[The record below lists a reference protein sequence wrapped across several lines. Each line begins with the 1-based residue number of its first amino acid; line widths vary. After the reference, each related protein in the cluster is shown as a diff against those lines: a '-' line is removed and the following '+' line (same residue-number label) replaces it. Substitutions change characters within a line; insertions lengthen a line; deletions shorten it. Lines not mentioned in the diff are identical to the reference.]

1 MKLSVLKGIF
11 FGIVLFVALLL
22 FETFMNQG
30 NTDMTAEMPP
40 ASYPLVYMKVAGQTV
55 NCLHGYQSK
64 MDVAYMRDTMTPLE
78 DSRSLGVEIAKYD
91 TDIHSVSY
99 EVRSGDGTRLIE
111 NTEIT
116 DYSETKEKIV
126 AYFTIKD
133 LIKPGQEYN
142 LGIQL
147 ELMTGQIINYY
158 TRIMYME
165 DCHVEEKLNYVR
177 KFHQDTFDKEHASE
191 NIALYLE
198 PDSTGDNST
207 FQKVNIHSS
216 LNQVTWGDLQVKK
229 ETEAII
235 DIKEMMQQTASFH
248 LHYRVSVAND
258 GKSDSYLV
266 DEYYRIR
273 YTADRIY
280 LLDFDR
286 EMNQIFEESDDA
298 FTGDTIF
305 LGIQDPDSVQL
316 MECDGGE
323 IVAFVTG
330 NRLYVYNAADYKMA
344 LLFSFYE
351 TGKPDDRTLYDKHKI
366 KVLSVDETGNVQFIV
381 YGYMNRGRH
390 EGETGVQI
398 NRYNSAQNV
407 LEELTFIPY
416 EKSPELLMLEIDK
429 LSVAGN
435 MNKCYLMI
443 DGTAYELDLERKD
456 SQVLVDNLQE
466 NSFKVSDQ
474 AKMFVWTDGKDAYH
488 ASKLVLKN
496 LQNGRSSN
504 VEAESGQYLLPLGFM
519 EDDLIY
525 GIANQEDVTRDLSGR
540 IFFPMHTI
548 RIQDGYDQILKEY
561 HIPDIYVTQCQVKD
575 NQITLKR
582 VQREEETGLYRDIS
596 DDQIMNSKEETVG
609 KNLVEAV
616 VTENLETVVQ
626 VRVKADID
634 TEQLQLLT
642 PKEIL
647 FEGENKLNLSVPE
660 QQLQYYYVYTAK
672 GLEGVYTEA
681 SKAVERAY
689 DTSGVVMNDTGAC
702 VWLKGNRVTRNQI
715 MKITGE
721 QETEK
726 IGQLATCLNTML
738 ELEGTNRNTQYM
750 LDNGKTTIEILQ
762 ENIPDIQVL
771 DLTGC
776 RLDAILYYVNQDI
789 PVLATKLDGS
799 ALLVIGFNELNIV
812 VMDPK
817 DGTVYKIGM
826 NDATAMFEENGNPFI
841 TYMRIAQ

>member
-1 MKLSVLKGIF
+1 M
-11 FGIVLFVALLL
+11 
-22 FETFMNQG
+22 
-30 NTDMTAEMPP
+30 
-40 ASYPLVYMKVAGQTV
+40 
-55 NCLHGYQSK
+55 
-64 MDVAYMRDTMTPLE
+64 
-78 DSRSLGVEIAKYD
+78 
-91 TDIHSVSY
+91 
-99 EVRSGDGTRLIE
+99 
-111 NTEIT
+111 
-116 DYSETKEKIV
+116 
-126 AYFTIKD
+126 
-133 LIKPGQEYN
+133 
-142 LGIQL
+142 
-147 ELMTGQIINYY
+147 
-158 TRIMYME
+158 
-165 DCHVEEKLNYVR
+165 
-177 KFHQDTFDKEHASE
+177 
-191 NIALYLE
+191 
-198 PDSTGDNST
+198 
-207 FQKVNIHSS
+207 
-216 LNQVTWGDLQVKK
+216 
-229 ETEAII
+229 
-235 DIKEMMQQTASFH
+235 
-248 LHYRVSVAND
+248 
-258 GKSDSYLV
+258 
-266 DEYYRIR
+266 
-273 YTADRIY
+273 
-280 LLDFDR
+280 
-286 EMNQIFEESDDA
+286 
-298 FTGDTIF
+298 
-305 LGIQDPDSVQL
+305 
-316 MECDGGE
+316 
-323 IVAFVTG
+323 
-330 NRLYVYNAADYKMA
+330 
-344 LLFSFYE
+344 
-351 TGKPDDRTLYDKHKI
+351 
-366 KVLSVDETGNVQFIV
+366 
-381 YGYMNRGRH
+381 
-390 EGETGVQI
+390 
-398 NRYNSAQNV
+398 
-407 LEELTFIPY
+407 
-416 EKSPELLMLEIDK
+416 
-429 LSVAGN
+429 
-435 MNKCYLMI
+435 
-443 DGTAYELDLERKD
+443 
-456 SQVLVDNLQE
+456 
-466 NSFKVSDQ
+466 
-474 AKMFVWTDGKDAYH
+474 
-488 ASKLVLKN
+488 
-496 LQNGRSSN
+496 
-504 VEAESGQYLLPLGFM
+504 
-519 EDDLIY
+519 
-525 GIANQEDVTRDLSGR
+525 
-540 IFFPMHTI
+540 
-548 RIQDGYDQILKEY
+548 KEY

-634 TEQLQLLT
+634 TEQLQILT

-799 ALLVIGFNELNIV
+799 ALLIIGFNELNIV